1 MFIFNGLIERAFITV
16 LFRAG
21 LFYLKN
27 VRKKFKFL
35 EKLKIYDYMGLFEC
49 SPTSDGA
56 AAVIICSEK
65 YIEQNPH
72 LKPQAVEI
80 VGIELGT
87 GFL

>member
-1 MFIFNGLIERAFITV
+1 
-16 LFRAG
+16 
-21 LFYLKN
+21 
-27 VRKKFKFL
+27 
-35 EKLKIYDYMGLFEC
+35 MGLFEC